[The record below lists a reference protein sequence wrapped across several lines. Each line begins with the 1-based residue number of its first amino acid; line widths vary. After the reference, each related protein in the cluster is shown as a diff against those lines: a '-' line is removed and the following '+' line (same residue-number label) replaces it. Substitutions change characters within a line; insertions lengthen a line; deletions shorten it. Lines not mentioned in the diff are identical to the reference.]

1 MTKNWNYYKLD
12 LVEGKDPETSDFSF
26 DEIDK
31 KKEDE
36 YNRFLEKMEKFEKR
50 EINWKPYYPNKDM
63 EWMYGSYSG
72 LYISFEV
79 YDK

>member
-1 MTKNWNYYKLD
+1 MNDRDVIINEFWLNT
-12 LVEGKDPETSDFSF
+12 PEDV
-26 DEIDK
+26 I
-31 KKEDE
+31 KEDE
-36 YNRFLEKMEKFEKR
+36 YNRFLEKMAKFEKR

>member
-1 MTKNWNYYKLD
+1 MA
-12 LVEGKDPETSDFSF
+12 
-26 DEIDK
+26 
-31 KKEDE
+31 
-36 YNRFLEKMEKFEKR
+36 KFEKR